1 MKIKKTILIVTIA
14 MLFMAVIFFEAENA
28 SAKQNFS
35 SEGTEILKIVNAHRT
50 SRGIQRLKMDEK
62 LNMIAQL
69 KAQDMADNKYFS
81 HNSPFYGSV
90 FDMMQEHNYSYK
102 TAGENI
108 AMGQKSAQSTMRA
121 WMSSR
126 GHRDNILK
134 GEYSR
139 SGVGYAVRRSGT
151 PYWVQNFEG

>member
-81 HNSPFYGSV
+81 HNSP
-90 FDMMQEHNYSYK
+90 
-102 TAGENI
+102 
-108 AMGQKSAQSTMRA
+108 
-121 WMSSR
+121 
-126 GHRDNILK
+126 L
-134 GEYSR
+134 
-139 SGVGYAVRRSGT
+139 
-151 PYWVQNFEG
+151 